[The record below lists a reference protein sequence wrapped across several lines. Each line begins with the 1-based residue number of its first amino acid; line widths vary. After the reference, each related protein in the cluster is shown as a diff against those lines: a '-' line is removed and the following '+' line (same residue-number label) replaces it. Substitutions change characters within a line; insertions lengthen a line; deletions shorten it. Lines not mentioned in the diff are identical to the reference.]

1 VNQVR
6 GVAVRVRN
14 LTKSFESKLAV
25 TDIDLDVNTGSLFG
39 LIGPNGAGKTTSL
52 KMITALLRPD
62 AGTVEVDG
70 INVWAD
76 PVAAKARFG
85 VLPDDLR
92 LFERLSGTELLSYVG
107 RLRQLDPQVITIRVP
122 ELLQVLGLYEDRGK
136 LVADYSQG
144 MRKKIGL
151 AAAMLHAPRV
161 LFLDEPFES
170 VDPVSAHT
178 IAQLLQRFCAGGG
191 TVVFSTHVLDVVE
204 RLCDSLA
211 MINRG
216 RVVAQGTMEQVRGGR
231 RLEEVFVKLVGGDT
245 YSGASLSWLDQA
257 PPAPAAPVAPGSPL
271 PPPIIR

>member
-1 VNQVR
+1 MS
-6 GVAVRVRN
+6 AVRVHN
-14 LTKSFESKLAV
+14 LTKSFEGKLAV
-25 TDIDLDVNTGSLFG
+25 ASIDLEVQSGSLFG

-62 AGTVEVDG
+62 AGTIEVDG

-92 LFERLSGTELLSYVG
+92 LFERLSGMELLSYIG
-107 RLRQLDPQVITIRVP
+107 RLRRLDVEVIAIRVP
-122 ELLQVLGLYEDRGK
+122 ELLQVLGLYDDRGK

-178 IAQLLQRFCAGGG
+178 IQQLLRRYCAGGG

-204 RLCDSLA
+204 RLCDALA

-216 RVVAQGTMEQVRGGR
+216 RVVAQGTMAEVRGEH
-231 RLEEVFVKLVGGDT
+231 RLEDVFVRLVGGDT
-245 YSGASLSWLDQA
+245 YSGADLSWLDQ
-257 PPAPAAPVAPGSPL
+257 PTT
-271 PPPIIR
+271 